1 MDNSKL
7 KEGFRPNLNKELKE
21 LLSEFINK
29 FDSVDI
35 SSDNMSRKIS
45 YDLSKCVVELESIL
59 DDSITLNK
67 AREKYSDMSIEGRFK
82 MLMYLIL
89 SFDDFI
95 IMSNDNIR
103 ITPSSFSYQDNTII
117 LNLNK

>member
-1 MDNSKL
+1 MENRNVN
-7 KEGFRPNLNKELKE
+7 ECFRPDLNKEFKE

-29 FDSVDI
+29 FNSENI
-35 SSDNMSRKIS
+35 SSDNMSRKLS
-45 YDLSKCVVELESIL
+45 YDLSKCMVELESIL
-59 DDSITLNK
+59 DDNIALNK
-67 AREKYSDMSIEGRFK
+67 ARDKYASMTIEGRFK